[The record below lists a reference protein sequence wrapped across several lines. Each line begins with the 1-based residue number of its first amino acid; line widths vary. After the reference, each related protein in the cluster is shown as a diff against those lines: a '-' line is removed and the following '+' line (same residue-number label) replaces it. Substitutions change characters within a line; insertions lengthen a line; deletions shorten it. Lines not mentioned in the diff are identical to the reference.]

1 MYSFLKLYL
10 YPLSLLLIIGLF
22 YWSFGY
28 DLERT
33 DSVKLIGLATALFA
47 LSYQVL
53 SITTA
58 HFTSKGNT
66 LIFRML
72 LVAGVIYRI
81 LLFAGTPELSQ
92 DFYRYI
98 WDGHLLIHQI
108 NPYIH
113 LPKDIIVTVDQLVPN
128 AAYLFEKM
136 GELSQKHYSNY
147 PPISQYIYG
156 LAAYVGGDS
165 IPKSILVFKVIV
177 LLADLCI
184 VWLCSRLLTFLRQPK
199 WKVFYYFL
207 NPLVIVE
214 LSGNLHLEGVMIAFF
229 LGGIWALIKLQNHIK
244 YQLEQIQGVAATG
257 PYKTKQTYYQ
267 KKWLFLSGCLIALS
281 IMTKLIPILFLPFLL
296 LPLGIR
302 KTIILGGWI
311 GLCAGVFWGPLLEDG
326 FWSSYLETIGL
337 WFNNFEFNASI
348 YNLVKSIAMENGHSA
363 YRSILTYGKIL
374 PFLIIGTALLVFF
387 WQWRQMVHLQNTPH
401 RAISVRLK
409 NLVHPYFKG
418 FPRVLEISINSML
431 FMFTGHLLVATT
443 VHPWYLSF
451 GVALAIFTRL
461 KYAYLWS
468 GTVFLSYITYSDPK
482 FKENLW
488 VIAIEYVVVFGF
500 LFYEIVKLKHLKSE
514 SVKNV

>member
-1 MYSFLKLYL
+1 MYSFLKLYV
-10 YPLSLLLIIGLF
+10 YPLSFLLIIGLF

-28 DLERT
+28 DLDRT
-33 DSVKLIGLATALFA
+33 DSVKLLGLAAALFA

-53 SITTA
+53 SSTTA
-58 HFTSKGNT
+58 HFTSKGNAV
-66 LIFRML
+66 IFRML
-72 LVAGVIYRI
+72 LVAGIVYRL

-113 LPKDIIVTVDQLVPN
+113 LPKDIIGTLGHLVPN
-128 AAYLFEKM
+128 ADYLFDKM

-184 VWLCSRLLTFLRQPK
+184 VWLSSRILAFLGQPQ

-229 LGGIWALIKLQNHIK
+229 LGGIWALIKLQNHSK
-244 YQLEQIQGVAATG
+244 PRLEHLDSAAATR
-257 PYKTKQTYYQ
+257 PYEAKHTHYQ
-267 KKWLFLSGCLIALS
+267 KVWLFLGGCLIALS

-296 LPLGIR
+296 LPLGLKR
-302 KTIILGGWI
+302 TLVLGGWI
-311 GLCAGVFWGPLLEDG
+311 GLCAGVFWGPLLEEG
-326 FWSSYLETIGL
+326 FWNSYLETIGL
-337 WFNNFEFNASI
+337 WFNNFEFNASF
-348 YNLVKSIAMENGHSA
+348 YNVVKSIAMENGHSA

-387 WQWRQMVHLQNTPH
+387 WQWRQMVYLQNTSQ
-401 RAISVRLK
+401 RALSVRLK
-409 NLVHPYFKG
+409 NLVHPHFNEY
-418 FPRVLEISINSML
+418 PRVMEISINSML

-443 VHPWYLSF
+443 VHPWYLCF
-451 GVALAIFTRL
+451 GVILAIFTSL

-468 GTVFLSYITYSDPK
+468 GMVFLSYVTYSDPN
-482 FKENLW
+482 FKENLGI
-488 VIAIEYVVVFGF
+488 IALEYLIVFGF
-500 LFYEIVKLKHLKSE
+500 LFYEIVKIKRLKSE

>member
-1 MYSFLKLYL
+1 MYSFLKLYV
-10 YPLSLLLIIGLF
+10 YPLSFLLIIGLF

-28 DLERT
+28 DLDRT
-33 DSVKLIGLATALFA
+33 DSVKLLGLAAALFA

-53 SITTA
+53 SSTTA

-72 LVAGVIYRI
+72 LVAGIIYRL

-113 LPKDIIVTVDQLVPN
+113 LPKDILSTLGHLVPN
-128 AAYLFEKM
+128 ANYLFDKM

-184 VWLCSRLLTFLRQPK
+184 VWLSSRILAFLGQPQ

-207 NPLVIVE
+207 NPLVIIE

-229 LGGIWALIKLQNHIK
+229 LGGIWALIKLQKHSK
-244 YQLEQIQGVAATG
+244 PRLEHMGSVADKS
-257 PYKTKQTYYQ
+257 PYKTKHKQQ
-267 KKWLFLSGCLIALS
+267 HAVWLFLGGCLIALS
-281 IMTKLIPILFLPFLL
+281 IMTKLISILFLPFLL
-296 LPLGIR
+296 LPLGLKR
-302 KTIILGGWI
+302 TLVLGGWI
-311 GLCAGVFWGPLLEDG
+311 GLCTGIFWGPLLEEG
-326 FWSSYLETIGL
+326 FWNSYLETIGL
-337 WFNNFEFNASI
+337 WFNNFEFNASL
-348 YNLVKSIAMENGHSA
+348 YNVVKSIAMENGHSA

-374 PFLIIGTALLVFF
+374 PFLMMGVALAVFI
-387 WQWRQMVHLQNTPH
+387 WQWKKIAGLINTPH
-401 RAISVRLK
+401 RAFSVRLK
-409 NLVHPYFKG
+409 NLVDLHFKEY
-418 FPRVLEISINSML
+418 PRVMEISINSML

-443 VHPWYLSF
+443 VHPWYLCF
-451 GVALAIFTRL
+451 GVILAVFTSL

-468 GTVFLSYITYSDPK
+468 GMVFLSYVTYSDPN
-482 FKENLW
+482 FKENLG
-488 VIAIEYVVVFGF
+488 VIALEYLIVFGF
-500 LFYEIVKLKHLKSE
+500 LFYEIVKIKRLKRE

>member
-33 DSVKLIGLATALFA
+33 DSVKLIGLATSLFA

-177 LLADLCI
+177 LLADLSIC
-184 VWLCSRLLTFLRQPK
+184 LLYT
-199 WKVFYYFL
+199 
-207 NPLVIVE
+207 
-214 LSGNLHLEGVMIAFF
+214 SD
-229 LGGIWALIKLQNHIK
+229 
-244 YQLEQIQGVAATG
+244 AAD
-257 PYKTKQTYYQ
+257 
-267 KKWLFLSGCLIALS
+267 
-281 IMTKLIPILFLPFLL
+281 
-296 LPLGIR
+296 
-302 KTIILGGWI
+302 
-311 GLCAGVFWGPLLEDG
+311 E
-326 FWSSYLETIGL
+326 
-337 WFNNFEFNASI
+337 
-348 YNLVKSIAMENGHSA
+348 
-363 YRSILTYGKIL
+363 
-374 PFLIIGTALLVFF
+374 
-387 WQWRQMVHLQNTPH
+387 
-401 RAISVRLK
+401 
-409 NLVHPYFKG
+409 
-418 FPRVLEISINSML
+418 
-431 FMFTGHLLVATT
+431 
-443 VHPWYLSF
+443 
-451 GVALAIFTRL
+451 
-461 KYAYLWS
+461 
-468 GTVFLSYITYSDPK
+468 
-482 FKENLW
+482 
-488 VIAIEYVVVFGF
+488 
-500 LFYEIVKLKHLKSE
+500 
-514 SVKNV
+514 